1 MTAFERVLLPKKKES
16 AAAVCKEGEQAKPVK
31 SDSAESLLFVE

>member
-1 MTAFERVLLPKKKES
+1 MTAFERVLLPKKRS

-31 SDSAESLLFVE
+31 SDSAEPLLFVE